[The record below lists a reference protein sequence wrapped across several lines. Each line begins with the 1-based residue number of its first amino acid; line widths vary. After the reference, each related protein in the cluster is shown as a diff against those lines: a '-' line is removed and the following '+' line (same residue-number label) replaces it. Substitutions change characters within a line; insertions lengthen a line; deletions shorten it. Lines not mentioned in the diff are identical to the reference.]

1 MLKFITIRQRIL
13 TVTKRF
19 LLASAILSLLVFGTV
34 TPIWATVDFNAY
46 LPIEG
51 NPITPEFKFTKNVA
65 IDYSGGG
72 KLKDALMGKNMTI
85 SFSDNSDNNTSIKS
99 FMEAINTEFAID
111 RKSTATISNLKVEYQ
126 VQINGDD
133 KGATFDYLIKLTPT
147 VTGYTLNKGG
157 GDVPTVLDVSWMG
170 FVIKNPVIISTQQY
184 GDLDINSPIGVI
196 QKQLPDVYNLLK
208 GTAAEAPLGVNLIDA
223 SALVGYPI
231 DKWNSIFDPAY
242 TLSETAGYGYAGQK
256 VAVTGFAYGQSDLY
270 QGSLKA
276 QNTDVDFTSDS
287 KYHLTIVERASSGT
301 IDAAGHA
308 NGYMVQGTPAISTL
322 TGVSNTGSVQTAQGL
337 STTTIYAMAGF
348 AVIIAGGVFWWS
360 NRKMKEAMKRGV
372 DTSPAPTFKY
382 EERKHWADKFDEEKK
397 E

>member
-1 MLKFITIRQRIL
+1 
-13 TVTKRF
+13 VTKRV

-34 TPIWATVDFNAY
+34 APIWATVDFSAY

-65 IDYSGGG
+65 IDYSNGG

-99 FMEAINTEFAID
+99 FMEAINTEFATD

-126 VQINGDD
+126 VQVNGDD
-133 KGATFDYLIKLTPT
+133 KGATIDYLIRLVPT

-157 GDVPTVLDVSWMG
+157 GDTPTVLDISWMG
-170 FVIKNPVIISTQQY
+170 FVMKNPVVISTQQY
-184 GDLDINSPIGVI
+184 GDLDINSPLGVI
-196 QKQLPDVYNLLK
+196 QKQLPDVYNVLK
-208 GTAAEAPLGVNLIDA
+208 GSAAEAPLSVNLIDA
-223 SALVGYPI
+223 SALVAYPI
-231 DKWNSIFDPAY
+231 DKWNTLFDPAY

-270 QGSLKA
+270 QGSLKT
-276 QNTDVDFTSDS
+276 QNVDIDFTVDS
-287 KYHLTIVERASSGT
+287 KYHLTVIDRASSGT

-308 NGYMVQGTPAISTL
+308 NGYMVQDTPAISTL
-322 TGVSNTGSVQTAQGL
+322 AQASTTQSTATAQGL

-348 AVIIAGGVFWWS
+348 AVVIAIGVFWWS
-360 NRKMKEAMKRGV
+360 NQKMKAAIKRGV
-372 DTSPAPTFKY
+372 DTSPPPTFQY

-397 E
+397 